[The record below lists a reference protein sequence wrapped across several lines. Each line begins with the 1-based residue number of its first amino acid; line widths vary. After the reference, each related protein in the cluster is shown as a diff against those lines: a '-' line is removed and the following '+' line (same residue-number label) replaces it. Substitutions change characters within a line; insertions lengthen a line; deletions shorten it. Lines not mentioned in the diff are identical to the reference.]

1 MVSKLQDFGIIA
13 TFCIASITFSLA
25 QGSPEICSRPAKGSV
40 VEAPKDLR
48 SKNGVLKTELT
59 LRNWQDAEGIMRYCY
74 VSNDGTISPT
84 LRVNPGDEV
93 ILKLRN
99 DLKLPSGANANHAG
113 MNGAGGCSG
122 GLTMMMESATNL
134 HFHGLSIPP
143 VCHQDETVKTLIG
156 PSNVPFEY
164 RFRMPRD
171 AAPGLYWYHP
181 HPHGQSEAQVLGG
194 ASGALIVD
202 GIERANKLI
211 AGLPERVIVFRDQQM
226 PPQKAGTPVDPRR
239 PGKDLSVNFVPVPYP
254 DYTQAIIE
262 MKPRERQLWRV
273 LNASADTYLDLRL
286 LFNGSAQFMGIIGL
300 DGMPIGFEDGRPRD
314 KVLWQSH
321 VALPPAGRA
330 EFVVNGPP
338 EGIDARLMT
347 HAITTGTVSNIPPVA
362 SGAGSVSQGGAA
374 PVAAD
379 SAVDDDN
386 IPPRPI
392 ARIVVSAQAADAASI
407 LPAAGTPLPGPER
420 PPLATVKP
428 VRERKLYFSEELEN
442 PKDPN
447 SPTKFYIT
455 EEGKT
460 PVQFNPADSP
470 NIVVRQG
477 DVEDWVIE
485 NRSQETHAF
494 HTHQIH
500 FMVVGRL
507 GIPVDEPFLR
517 DTINVPFWD
526 GFTPQY
532 PSIKLRMDFRD
543 PNIIGTFPY
552 HCHVLQHEDGGM
564 MGTIRVE
571 PASTARKT
579 FTVPGARQLSIS
591 ASH

>member
-1 MVSKLQDFGIIA
+1 MLSKLQNFGFVTIVCFA
-13 TFCIASITFSLA
+13 AVNFSLA
-25 QGSPEICSRPAKGSV
+25 QQSTEICPRPAKGSV
-40 VEAPKDLR
+40 VGEPKDLR
-48 SKNGVLKTELT
+48 SQNGVLEAELT
-59 LRNWQDAEGIMRYCY
+59 LRNSQDADGVMRYCY
-74 VSNDGTISPT
+74 VADDGTISPT

-99 DLKLPSGANANHAG
+99 DLKMPYSASANHSAMSTG
-113 MNGAGGCSG
+113 CGGG
-122 GLTMMMESATNL
+122 TTMMMESTTNL

-156 PSNVPFEY
+156 PSAMPFEY
-164 RFRMPRD
+164 RFRMPAD

-194 ASGALIVD
+194 ASGALIVE
-202 GIERANKLI
+202 GIERVNKLI
-211 AGLPERVIVFRDQQM
+211 VGLPERVFVFRDQQM
-226 PPQKAGTPVDPRR
+226 PQPKAGTPIDPAR
-239 PGKDLSVNFVPVPYP
+239 PGKDLSVNFVAVPYP

-262 MKPRERQLWRV
+262 MKPHERQLWRV

-286 LFNGSAQFMGIIGL
+286 LFNGAAQFMGIIAL
-300 DGMPIGFEDGRPRD
+300 DGMPIGFEDGRPRN

-338 EGIDARLMT
+338 EGVDARLMT
-347 HAITTGTVSNIPPVA
+347 HAITTGTVTNSPPPA
-362 SGAGSVSQGGAA
+362 PPQASQGSATNVA
-374 PVAAD
+374 PE
-379 SAVDDDN
+379 SALDDDN
-386 IPPRPI
+386 TPPRPI
-392 ARIVVSAQAADAASI
+392 ARIVVSAKAVDYSSI
-407 LPAAGTPLPGPER
+407 PSEAGMPLTGPER
-420 PPLATVKP
+420 PPLSTLKP

-460 PVQFNPADSP
+460 PAQFNPTDAP
-470 NIVVRQG
+470 NIVVHQG
-477 DVEDWVIE
+477 DVEDWIIE

-494 HTHQIH
+494 HAHQIH
-500 FMVVGRL
+500 FMVAGRL

-517 DTINVPFWD
+517 YTINVPFWD

-543 PNIIGTFPY
+543 PNIAGTSPY

-564 MGTIRVE
+564 MGTIEVE
-571 PASTARKT
+571 PATTASKART
-579 FTVPGARQLSIS
+579 ASGPRQLLVP